1 MKRLA
6 PPLASLGLLLILS
19 LACALPSVPVGPGT
33 STPRA
38 DSDETPAAST
48 PSPAP
53 TLPAETPTSLDSCLL
68 GTWTMDVY
76 ALNNKFLDLTA
87 SPTMNVVGESFTTL
101 EFRDDNTFATAGQ
114 ITVRG
119 DIPGTTDYIEM
130 DGVPSGQ
137 GSYAADGSTLTFS
150 GVDFSVEF
158 GEMRA
163 YINGQQSSAPFGSV
177 PMPENAL
184 APPASAAYTCSGNSL
199 TITYSSAAGTVTE
212 EWRK

>member
-6 PPLASLGLLLILS
+6 PPLASLSLLLLLS

-48 PSPAP
+48 PTPPS
-53 TLPAETPTSLDSCLL
+53 TLTAETPTALDPCLL
-68 GTWTMDVY
+68 GIWTMDTY

-87 SPTMNVVGESFTTL
+87 SPSMSVIGGSFTTV
-101 EFRDDNTFATAGQ
+101 EFRDDNTFSTSGQ
-114 ITVRG
+114 ITIRF

-130 DGVPSGQ
+130 DGFPSGQ

-150 GVDFSVEF
+150 AVDFSVEF
-158 GEMRA
+158 SEMRA
-163 YINGQQSSAPFGSV
+163 FINGQQSEAPFGSI

-184 APPASAAYTCSGNSL
+184 APPASAAYTCSGSALNV
-199 TITYSSAAGTVTE
+199 TYAGAAGTVTE
-212 EWRK
+212 EWAK